1 MKKVENVLK
10 SNTRSWLEID
20 LTRISHNIKE
30 VQKLIPSTSKIMAI
44 VKANGYGH
52 GDVECS
58 RMMEQQGIDFFGVSS
73 VDEGVRLRENGIQ
86 SPILVLGYTPPVH
99 FHYLNE
105 ASLIQTLVSK
115 EYAEKLNA
123 YAKEQNVVV
132 KAHAKVDTGMSRI
145 GIIAQDHAYHIE
157 DIKALYRLEH
167 LDVCGIFSHFSVSDC
182 LDEENCAFTN
192 HQIALFE
199 RVLADLRAEGIDPG
213 TTHLQNS
220 YGILN
225 YPNLHYDYVRPGLLW
240 MGVTSDDALAIRT
253 APQFQPI
260 MEWKAN
266 VSLVKDI
273 QPSVTVSYG
282 RHFKAEV
289 CTRVATLAVGYA
301 DGFPRSV
308 SNQGACVLLHG
319 RRVPIIG
326 NICMDQMM
334 VDITG
339 LDGVSEGDVATLIG
353 CDGDEVLSVDELSR
367 LAHTINNETLC
378 WISQRVPRIYK

>member
-1 MKKVENVLK
+1 MYK
-10 SNTRSWLEID
+10 R
-20 LTRISHNIKE
+20 
-30 VQKLIPSTSKIMAI
+30 Q
-44 VKANGYGH
+44 
-52 GDVECS
+52 
-58 RMMEQQGIDFFGVSS
+58 
-73 VDEGVRLRENGIQ
+73 
-86 SPILVLGYTPPVH
+86 
-99 FHYLNE
+99 
-105 ASLIQTLVSK
+105 
-115 EYAEKLNA
+115 
-123 YAKEQNVVV
+123 
-132 KAHAKVDTGMSRI
+132 
-145 GIIAQDHAYHIE
+145 
-157 DIKALYRLEH
+157 
-167 LDVCGIFSHFSVSDC
+167 
-182 LDEENCAFTN
+182 
-192 HQIALFE
+192 
-199 RVLADLRAEGIDPG
+199 
-213 TTHLQNS
+213 
-220 YGILN
+220 
-225 YPNLHYDYVRPGLLW
+225 
-240 MGVTSDDALAIRT
+240 GVTSDDALAIRT

-273 QPSVTVSYG
+273 QPGVTVSYG

-367 LAHTINNETLC
+367 LAPVSYTHLDVYKRQAEMGGAGRIKAIAKCPAFPSQNIAGADTLDAAD
-378 WISQRVPRIYK
+378 SS